1 MIGIVQIPQENI
13 ETVWNLVDDSITK
26 ALAYSGHHFNTTDV
40 HKACLDGENQLWLAW
55 DDDAKEKLRGIMV
68 TRIII
73 RPNSKVADIF
83 ICTGRNRKEWQDRLH
98 EVEKWAKSNECT
110 HFETYARP
118 GWSKLLNK
126 QGFKTTHYLLEKKL
140 EK

>member
-55 DDDAKEKLRGIMV
+55 
-68 TRIII
+68 RII
-73 RPNSKVADIF
+73 
-83 ICTGRNRKEWQDRLH
+83 
-98 EVEKWAKSNECT
+98 
-110 HFETYARP
+110 
-118 GWSKLLNK
+118 
-126 QGFKTTHYLLEKKL
+126 
-140 EK
+140 

>member
-73 RPNSKVADIF
+73 RPNSKVANIF

-110 HFETYARP
+110 HFEAYARP